1 MKANMPNP
9 IPVIL
14 IGRLAVDSRFKGMN
28 LGASLLQDAIS
39 RGVEASR
46 LIGAKAFLVDALND
60 KAVSFYEKFDFAS
73 IPHADRTMYLLM
85 ADVEAT
91 IVSITE

>member
-9 IPVIL
+9 IPVLL
-14 IGRLAVDSRFKGMN
+14 IGRLAVDSRFKGMG
-28 LGASLLQDAIS
+28 LGASVLQDAIA

-46 LIGAKAFLVDALND
+46 LIGAKAFLVNALND
-60 KAVSFYEKFDFAS
+60 NAVSFYKKFDFAP
-73 IPHADRTMYLLM
+73 IPHAERAMYLLM

-91 IVSITE
+91 IVSIT